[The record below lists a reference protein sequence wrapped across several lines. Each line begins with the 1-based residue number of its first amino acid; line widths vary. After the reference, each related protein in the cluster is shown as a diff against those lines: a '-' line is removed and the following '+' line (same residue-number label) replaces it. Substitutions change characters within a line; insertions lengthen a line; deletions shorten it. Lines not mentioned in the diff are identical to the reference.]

1 MDEEFIVTARQC
13 EEKRRLAVQMRREMT
28 LSEQVLWQRLRANR
42 LNGLHFRRQQIID
55 GFIADFFCHA
65 AKLVIELDG
74 RIHAHQQEYDAEHDR
89 IIAGHGLS
97 ILRFTNDE
105 IKTNLNGVIQQI
117 SAAARERLK

>member
-1 MDEEFIVTARQC
+1 MDENFIVTARQS

-28 LSEQVLWQRLRANR
+28 LSEQVLWQRLRANC

-74 RIHAHQQEYDAEHDR
+74 RIHTDQQEYDAERDR

-105 IKTNLNGVIQQI
+105 IKANLNGVLQQI
-117 SAAARERLK
+117 SVAARERLK